1 MAQKLPP
8 HQGEKCPSRW
18 SRMENRYY
26 LFSPERRTWELCKSL
41 CISQAAKLLTV
52 ETWEEQDFINH
63 ELFQY
68 YEDRN
73 SAVFYHRFWIGLP
86 YDSETRKWVWVDG
99 SALSSSLFDLPDP
112 SHPSYQGGACV
123 YVQGGVTKPGGCAE
137 TRFCICEKQKE
148 PSRTKKM
155 DQPTKHMV
163 QQRLTLQTAA
173 TDGSVRL

>member
-123 YVQGGVTKPGGCAE
+123 YVQA
-137 TRFCICEKQKE
+137 ISDMSE
-148 PSRTKKM
+148 PVITYSAVKFDPSKSQEHGNKGTVW
-155 DQPTKHMV
+155 DQTP
-163 QQRLTLQTAA
+163 L
-173 TDGSVRL
+173 